1 MKDKNIIGINGS
13 FLRKPATGIGQVSWH
28 FSRELIRRED
38 EQFSGRRYIIY
49 TEERLQGYFWRGTLP
64 KNIEVKIIEGWYKRD
79 DLIRKI
85 LLEKF
90 WLPKQVK
97 KDRCNTFFSPYQSA
111 TILPRKI
118 KHIMFVHDVIPN
130 IFPEYLNNF
139 RKKIYYWLV
148 TRSIKKAS
156 KILTNSKFSQKDIA
170 KVCKLKQSDIK
181 VVYLD
186 CDPIFRKEISK
197 EEREKRIKKY
207 KLNLTDKYIFNF
219 GGIDIRKNV
228 DRVIKAYGK
237 LSTEIKDLPSLVI
250 GGKFYKHLVPLVPD
264 IEQIINDVCQKYNLN
279 KDKFKAIGFV
289 EQEDLPALYQ
299 SAEVF
304 IYPSLYEGFGIP
316 VLQGMCSRCPV
327 ITSNTTSIPEVI
339 SSEAGY
345 LVENPENVDEIKEQL
360 KKALT
365 DSLESREEK
374 ISLAYQESQKFS
386 WDKFT
391 EEVLRELN

>member
-1 MKDKNIIGINGS
+1 MRDKNIIGINGS
-13 FLRKPATGIGQVSWH
+13 FLRKPATGMGQVSWH
-28 FSRELIRRED
+28 FIKTMIGKTPGFLPSAK
-38 EQFSGRRYIIY
+38 YIIY
-49 TEERLQGYFWRGTLP
+49 LEEKLSEKFERKNLP
-64 KNIEVKIIEGWYKRD
+64 ENIEFKIVDGWYKRD

-85 LLEKF
+85 LWEKF

-97 KDRCNTFFSPYQSA
+97 KDRCNKFFSPYQSA
-111 TILPRKI
+111 TILPRTI

-156 KILTNSKFSQKDIA
+156 KILTNSKFSRKDIA
-170 KVCKLKQSDIK
+170 RVCKLKQSDIK

-186 CDPIFRKEISK
+186 CDPIFRKEISE

-228 DRVIKAYGK
+228 DRVIKAYGE

-264 IEQIINDVCQKYNLN
+264 IERIINDVCQKYNLN
-279 KDKFKAIGFV
+279 KNKFKAIGFV

-316 VLQGMCSRCPV
+316 VLQGMCSRCLV
-327 ITSNTTSIPEVI
+327 VTSNTTSIPEVI

-345 LVENPENVDEIKEQL
+345 LVDNPENVDEIKEQL

-365 DSLESREEK
+365 DSLENREEK